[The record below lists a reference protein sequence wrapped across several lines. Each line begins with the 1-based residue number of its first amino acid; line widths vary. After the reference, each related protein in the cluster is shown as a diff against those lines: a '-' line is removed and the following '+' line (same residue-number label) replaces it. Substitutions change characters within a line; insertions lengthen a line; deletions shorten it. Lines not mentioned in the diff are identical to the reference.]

1 MSVEKL
7 FDGITQVSDDL
18 VKQAEQPCVPRR
30 RKKNWTEKCTIGRW
44 NTWRNMDTNSTKF
57 LTLRSKAD
65 RADTTV
71 FTGRRKNIW
80 AWALVLILI

>member
-30 RKKNWTEKCTIGRW
+30 RKKN
-44 NTWRNMDTNSTKF
+44 
-57 LTLRSKAD
+57 
-65 RADTTV
+65 
-71 FTGRRKNIW
+71 
-80 AWALVLILI
+80 